1 MHLLY
6 INSSKIKLLSYKKDL
21 FKQIQVDYFSKIH
34 ATKLLE
40 NGRIYN
46 TDILASA
53 IKEALSNVFKG
64 QKSSKDVMFIL
75 PSPPFFTKRITLPLD
90 VHPQAVQSFITQKII
105 TLYPYKDLEFF
116 YTLHEKENKRLAI
129 VFCLEKN
136 VLEDLSEVTKILDL
150 NFKGVVP
157 ESLAYFKLFEETLS
171 KTKKENIWYMH
182 AHRNNK
188 IHTESY
194 FYDNFGPLEEER
206 LEFESEN
213 LEEFKKQVIQEKEKR
228 KEIKFN
234 RLILSG
240 NLSLEVRQDLLTKEI
255 GIWVNPFGKII
266 ERFYS
271 QYTKKI
277 PDHDPKLFLKYDS
290 HFSLLINKN
299 MPSLSLKK
307 TKYSFEE
314 KKKEMNLP
322 NIKSFIIPF
331 FISLLAAFLL
341 VWGAKNFNK
350 KKIKLPTQLVQ
361 KPTPTPTPTST
372 PTPTPFVKREE
383 IKLKILN
390 GSGIKGQAA
399 KLSTYLKDKGYKDI
413 VVGNADSFD
422 YKTTIIRLKDEKLKN
437 TLLKDLKELVESPQ
451 VKIEKE
457 DSLQDATIIIGQDLQ
472 LE

>member
-6 INSSKIKLLSYKKDL
+6 INSRKIKLLSYKKDL

-34 ATKLLE
+34 TTKLLE

-64 QKSSKDVMFIL
+64 QKSPKDIIFIL
-75 PSPPFFTKRITLPLD
+75 PSPPFFTKRIILPLD
-90 VHPQAVQSFITQKII
+90 VHPQAVQSFVTQKIL

-116 YTLHEKENKRLAI
+116 YTLHEKEDKRLAI

-136 VLEDLSEVTKILDL
+136 VLEDLSEVAKILDL

-157 ESLAYFKLFEETLS
+157 ESLAYFKLFEKTLS

-182 AHRNNK
+182 AHKNDK
-188 IHTESY
+188 IQTESY

-206 LEFESEN
+206 LEFEVEN
-213 LEEFKKQVIQEKEKR
+213 LDEFKKRVIQEKEKR
-228 KEIKFN
+228 EETKFN

-240 NLSLEVRQDLLTKEI
+240 NLSLQVRQDLLTKEI
-255 GIWVNPFGKII
+255 GIWVNPLAKII

-271 QYTKKI
+271 QHTKKI
-277 PDHDPKLFLKYDS
+277 VDQDPKLFLKYDS
-290 HFSLLINKN
+290 HFSLLINEN
-299 MPSLSLKK
+299 IPSLSLKK

-314 KKKEMNLP
+314 KKKEKKLP
-322 NIKSFIIPF
+322 NIKPF
-331 FISLLAAFLL
+331 VLPFVISLLAAFLI
-341 VWGAKNFNK
+341 VWGAKNFK
-350 KKIKLPTQLVQ
+350 EKKISLPTQIVQ
-361 KPTPTPTPTST
+361 KPTPTPTST
-372 PTPTPFVKREE
+372 PTPTPTPSIKREE
-383 IKLKILN
+383 VKLKILN
-390 GSGIKGQAA
+390 GSGVKGQAA
-399 KLSTYLKDKGYKDI
+399 RLSTYLKDKGYKDI
-413 VVGNADSFD
+413 VVGNADNFD
-422 YKTTIIRLKDEKLKN
+422 YETTIIRLKDNKFKN
-437 TLLKDLKELVESPQ
+437 LLLEDLKELVESPQ
-451 VKIEKE
+451 IETEKE